1 MKLADATI
9 FSLRIPF
16 VEAFSH
22 SSSARLHSDAI
33 VVRVTADDGTV
44 GYGEG
49 LPRPYVTGE
58 TTESCIGH
66 MVGHL
71 WPAVSRV
78 DFADLVPGPDPIQT
92 LEPVEASLPVV
103 EPDGVIAWNAARAAF
118 ELAIVD
124 VLARRQ
130 GLSLAE
136 ILPPKRSAVVYS
148 GVISSG
154 TIDSAVRLAEMC
166 VELGVPAI
174 KIKIDGDDAF
184 ERVAAVREVVGSSV
198 SLRVDAN
205 GAYDVDGAIDI
216 LNQLAALSVE
226 CAEQPIPRGAPEE
239 LAAVQA
245 GSPIPVMA
253 DESLV
258 TVDDGRA
265 LVEARA
271 CEYFNLRLSKCG
283 GIRRTLEI
291 AGLAQRAG
299 VRLQVGCQVGEVAI
313 LSAAGRHLA
322 AYLDDVVFLEGSY
335 GSMLLSEDI
344 GEESIGFGSGGIGEV
359 LRGPGL
365 GVRVVDERLSSYAE
379 SVIELGGR
387 S

>member
-1 MKLADATI
+1 MKLTGATI
-9 FSLRIPF
+9 FPLRIPF
-16 VEAFSH
+16 VEGFSH

-33 VVRVTADDGTV
+33 VVRITADDGTV

-66 MVGHL
+66 MVSHL

-103 EPDGVIAWNAARAAF
+103 ESDGVIAWNAARAAF
-118 ELAIVD
+118 ELAVVD

-130 GLSLAE
+130 GLSMAE
-136 ILPPKRSAVVYS
+136 ILPSKRSVVVYS
-148 GVISSG
+148 GVISTG
-154 TIDSAVRLAEMC
+154 PIDSAVRLAERC

-174 KIKIDGDDAF
+174 KIKIADDDAF
-184 ERVAAVREVVGSSV
+184 ERVAAVREVVGPAV

-226 CAEQPIPRGAPEE
+226 CAEQPIPRGAPQE
-239 LAAVQA
+239 LATVQA
-245 GSPIPVMA
+245 ASPISVMA

-258 TVDDGRA
+258 TVEDGRA
-265 LVEARA
+265 LIAARA
-271 CEYFNLRLSKCG
+271 CEYFNLRVSKCG
-283 GIRRTLEI
+283 GLRRTLKI
-291 AGLAQRAG
+291 AGEAQRAG

-322 AYLDDVVFLEGSY
+322 AYLDDVAYIEGSY

-344 GEESIGFGSGGIGEV
+344 GEESIGFGSSGMGEV

-365 GVRVVDERLSSYAE
+365 GVRVVDERLSRYAV
-379 SVIELGGR
+379 SVTRLGAD
-387 S
+387 

>member
-1 MKLADATI
+1 MKLTHASI
-9 FSLRIPF
+9 FALRIPF

-33 VVRVTADDGTV
+33 VVRVTAEDGTV

-92 LEPVEASLPVV
+92 LEPIEASLPVV
-103 EPDGVIAWNAARAAF
+103 ESDGIIAWNAARAAF
-118 ELAIVD
+118 ELAVVD

-130 GLSLAE
+130 GLSMAE
-136 ILPPKRSAVVYS
+136 ILPSKRSAVLYS
-148 GVISSG
+148 GVISTG
-154 TIDSAVRLAEMC
+154 PIDSAVRLAERC

-174 KIKIDGDDAF
+174 KIKIADDDAF
-184 ERVAAVREVVGSSV
+184 ERVAAVREVVGPAV

-239 LAAVQA
+239 LATVQA
-245 GSPIPVMA
+245 ASPISVMA

-258 TVDDGRA
+258 TVEDGRA
-265 LVEARA
+265 LIAARA
-271 CEYFNLRLSKCG
+271 CEYFNLRVSKCG
-283 GIRRTLEI
+283 GIRRTLNI
-291 AGLAQRAG
+291 AGEAQRAG

-322 AYLDDVVFLEGSY
+322 AYLDDVAYVEGSY

-344 GEESIGFGSGGIGEV
+344 GEESIGFGSGGMGEV

-365 GVRVVDERLSSYAE
+365 GVRVVDEQLSRYAE
-379 SVIELGGR
+379 SVTRLGAN
-387 S
+387 

>member
-1 MKLADATI
+1 MKLTGASI
-9 FSLRIPF
+9 FALRIPF
-16 VEAFSH
+16 VEGFSH

-33 VVRVTADDGTV
+33 VVRVTADDGTA

-136 ILPPKRSAVVYS
+136 ILPPKRSVVYS

-154 TIDSAVRLAEMC
+154 TIDSAVRLAKMC

-174 KIKIDGDDAF
+174 KIKIAGDDAL
-184 ERVAAVREVVGSSV
+184 ERVAAVREVVGPAV

-258 TVDDGRA
+258 TVEDGRA
-265 LVEARA
+265 LVAARA

-291 AGLAQRAG
+291 AGEAQRAG

-313 LSAAGRHLA
+313 LSAVGRHLA
-322 AYLDDVVFLEGSY
+322 AYLDDVVYVEGSY

-344 GEESIGFGSGGIGEV
+344 GQESIGFGSGGMGEV

-365 GVRVVDERLSSYAE
+365 GVRVVDERLSRYAE
-379 SVIELGGR
+379 SVTRLGAD
-387 S
+387 

>member
-1 MKLADATI
+1 MKLTHASI
-9 FSLRIPF
+9 FALRIPF

-22 SSSARLHSDAI
+22 NSSARLHSDAI
-33 VVRVTADDGTV
+33 VVRVTANDGTV

-92 LEPVEASLPVV
+92 LEPLEASLPVV
-103 EPDGVIAWNAARAAF
+103 ESDGVIAWNAARAAF
-118 ELAIVD
+118 ELAVVD

-130 GLSLAE
+130 GLSMAE
-136 ILPPKRSAVVYS
+136 ILPSKRSAVLYS
-148 GVISSG
+148 GVISTG
-154 TIDSAVRLAEMC
+154 PIDSAVRLAERC

-174 KIKIDGDDAF
+174 KIKIAGDDAF
-184 ERVAAVREVVGSSV
+184 ARVAAVREVVGPAV

-239 LAAVQA
+239 LATVQA
-245 GSPIPVMA
+245 ASPISVMA

-258 TVDDGRA
+258 TVEDGRA
-265 LVEARA
+265 LIAARA
-271 CEYFNLRLSKCG
+271 CEYFNLRVSKCG
-283 GIRRTLEI
+283 GIRRTLNI
-291 AGLAQRAG
+291 AGEAQRAG

-322 AYLDDVVFLEGSY
+322 AYLDDVAYVEGSY

-344 GEESIGFGSGGIGEV
+344 GEESIGFGSGGMGEV

-365 GVRVVDERLSSYAE
+365 GVRVVDEQLSRYAE
-379 SVIELGGR
+379 SVTRLGAN
-387 S
+387 

>member
-1 MKLADATI
+1 MKLTGASI
-9 FSLRIPF
+9 FALRIPF

-33 VVRVTADDGTV
+33 VVRITADDGSV

-58 TTESCIGH
+58 TRETCIRH
-66 MVGHL
+66 MVSHL

-78 DFADLVPGPDPIQT
+78 DFADLVPGSDPIQT

-118 ELAIVD
+118 EMAIVD
-124 VLARRQ
+124 VLTRRQ

-136 ILPPKRSAVVYS
+136 ILPPKRPFVVYS
-148 GVISSG
+148 GVIG
-154 TIDSAVRLAEMC
+154 TGPIDTSVRLAAMC

-174 KIKIDGDDAF
+174 KIKIAGDDAI

-205 GAYDVDGAIDI
+205 GAYTVDRAIDI

-226 CAEQPIPRGAPEE
+226 CAEQPIPRGAPER
-239 LAAVQA
+239 LAAVRA

-258 TVDDGRA
+258 TVDDSRA
-265 LVEARA
+265 LVAARA

-291 AGLAQRAG
+291 ADVAQRAG

-322 AYLDDVVFLEGSY
+322 AYLDDVAFVEGSY

-344 GEESIGFGSGGIGEV
+344 GEESIGFGSGGIGKV

-365 GVRVVDERLSSYAE
+365 GVRVVDDRLLSCAE
-379 SVIELGGR
+379 SVTRLGAG
-387 S
+387 